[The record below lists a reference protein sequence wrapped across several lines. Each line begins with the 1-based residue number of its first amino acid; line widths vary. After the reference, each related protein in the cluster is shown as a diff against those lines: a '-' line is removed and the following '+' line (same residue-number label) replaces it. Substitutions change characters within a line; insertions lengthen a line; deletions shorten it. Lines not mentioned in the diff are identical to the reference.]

1 MVEESRYVRSACT
14 TRFRPIG
21 AGRPYHF
28 VATWPVGTFIENIAV
43 MADGSFVISVHNRC
57 EILHVS
63 RAGASTRL
71 VSLPFSPA
79 GLVATSDGVFA
90 VAGKP
95 GQSPHRLFKVG
106 LDGSVEERMQVPDTM
121 FLNGLTPARP
131 GRAYTVDSILG
142 VVIELDFD
150 GTSSRI
156 VLRDERLTK
165 CSPDLMVPGANGIKV
180 GDGALFITST
190 DRALVLRAELGP
202 DGLTGQLSTLAE
214 HLRGDD
220 LALDEVGNLYIANHI
235 HNTLIRLRP
244 NGERIAIAGPD
255 QGMAG
260 STACVFTSDDPGGL
274 YVTATGASPC
284 RSTAWCR
291 RPSWSASRRTCV
303 DVQLPSSPDVAVRF
317 GKHGRDRL
325 AVASNGDAGPRS
337 KTLSNGLFSLR

>member
-1 MVEESRYVRSACT
+1 MDSLSVQVQQWKEVDMSDQPAPHDPVPLEPVDHT
-14 TRFRPIG
+14 I
-21 AGRPYHF
+21 

-57 EILHVS
+57 EVLHVS

-71 VSLPFSPA
+71 AILPFSPA

-95 GQSPHRLFKVG
+95 SQSPHRLFKVG
-106 LDGSVEERMQVPDTM
+106 LDGSVEERMQVPDTL
-121 FLNGLTPARP
+121 FLNGLTPARL
-131 GRAYTVDSILG
+131 GCAYTVDSILG
-142 VVIELDFD
+142 VVIELDLD
-150 GTSSRI
+150 GSSSRV

-165 CSPDLMVPGANGIKV
+165 CSPDPMVPGANGIKV
-180 GDGALFITST
+180 GDNALFITST
-190 DRALVLRAELGP
+190 DRALVLRAELGS
-202 DGLTGQLSTLAE
+202 DGPTGTLSTVAE

-260 STACVFTSDDPGGL
+260 STACVFASDDPGGL
-274 YVTATGASPC
+274 YVTATGGITMPIDGVVQEAKLV
-284 RSTAWCR
+284 RLETDAR
-291 RPSWSASRRTCV
+291 GRPIV
-303 DVQLPSSPDVAVRF
+303 VQP
-317 GKHGRDRL
+317 
-325 AVASNGDAGPRS
+325 
-337 KTLSNGLFSLR
+337 